1 MSFFYEGAYIEYKTN
16 GHVQANSGHP
26 GAPMVS
32 PRFCSSNEVVAHQS
46 VAYRVWPLLPT
57 CSSPDL

>member
-1 MSFFYEGAYIEYKTN
+1 MLFLYEGAYIEYKTN

-32 PRFCSSNEVVAHQS
+32 SRSCSPIEAVAHQFL
-46 VAYRVWPLLPT
+46 AYRVWPLLPT
-57 CSSPDL
+57 YSSPDS